1 MERLG
6 STDSDS
12 IKEFVMGLL
21 LAEYFDKLD
30 QEGVA
35 LGEARLVLRLGITRQ
50 RAQIV
55 EDTPDLMAKA
65 EDYFQ
70 QIMETKNLFGL
81 RR

>member
-1 MERLG
+1 
-6 STDSDS
+6 
-12 IKEFVMGLL
+12 MGHL
-21 LAEYFDKLD
+21 LAEYFDRLD

-50 RAQIV
+50 KAQII

-65 EDYFQ
+65 EDYFR
-70 QIMETKNLFGL
+70 QIMETRNLFGL